1 MNSNT
6 IITNLNRASLLA
18 QARED
23 EPFYP
28 AIFNIAGDKEPRIN
42 LGNYLYDHV
51 CQIFEGKEMIKI
63 KAFDKNNRVLA
74 IECRVPKTY
83 VRTNGEY
90 CNLTV
95 FFKNKEWVLKVKSIP
110 TLSLSL

>member
-1 MNSNT
+1 MNSHA
-6 IITNLNRASLLA
+6 IIKNLNRASLLA
-18 QARED
+18 KARED

-51 CQIFEGKEMIKI
+51 CQIFEGKAVIKI
-63 KAFDKNNRVLA
+63 KAFDKNNRILT
-74 IECRVPKTY
+74 ISCKLPKTCPI
-83 VRTNGEY
+83 RTEGEY

-95 FFKNKEWVLKVKSIP
+95 FLKNKEWVLKVKSIP
-110 TLSLSL
+110 TL

>member
-6 IITNLNRASLLA
+6 IITNLNRASSLLA
-18 QARED
+18 KARED

-28 AIFNIAGDKEPRIN
+28 AIFNITGDKEPRIN

-51 CQIFEGKEMIKI
+51 LQIFEGKEVMKI
-63 KAFDKNNRVLA
+63 KAFDKNNKVL
-74 IECRVPKTY
+74 IIGCRIPKTY
-83 VRTNGEY
+83 VRTEEEY

-95 FFKNKEWVLKVKSIP
+95 FFKNK
-110 TLSLSL
+110 